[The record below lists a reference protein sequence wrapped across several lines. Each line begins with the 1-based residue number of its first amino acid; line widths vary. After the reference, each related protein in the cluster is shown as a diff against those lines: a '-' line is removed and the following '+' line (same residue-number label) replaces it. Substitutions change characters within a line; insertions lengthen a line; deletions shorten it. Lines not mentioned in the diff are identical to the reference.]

1 MEFLIFIPF
10 VLILG
15 SFAFKMLKHG
25 GLRGALF
32 GVAVGPAI
40 GEVAL
45 SNSRLPK
52 RHMTVR
58 RLEGGDQRVGLELVA
73 KGPLS
78 YGILPIP
85 LSRTEARKLAEL
97 LLVAAG
103 EPGPQP

>member
-1 MEFLIFIPF
+1 MEFLVFAPF

-15 SFAFKMLKHG
+15 SFAFKILKHG

-32 GVAVGPAI
+32 GVAVGPAV

-45 SNSRLPK
+45 SNSRMPK

-58 RLEGGDQRVGLELVA
+58 RLHGDDLRVGLELVA

-78 YGILPIP
+78 YGMVPIP
-85 LSRTEARKLAEL
+85 LSRNEARKLAEL

-103 EPGPQP
+103 ESGSHP